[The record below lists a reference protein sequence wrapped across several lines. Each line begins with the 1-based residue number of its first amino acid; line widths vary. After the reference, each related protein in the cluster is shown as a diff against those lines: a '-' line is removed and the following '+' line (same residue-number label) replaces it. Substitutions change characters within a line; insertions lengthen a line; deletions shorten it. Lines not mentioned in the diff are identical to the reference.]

1 MPFKQYLGS
10 FYRRGIERSNHVLVT
25 PKTFFLKTLLN
36 CTGSQGLSQ
45 NGCFLAFDASLA
57 AEKKTHLK
65 QDLIDYHVK
74 EMVYVLSAKLL
85 VETWN
90 YFHLDYICC
99 ITQHQ
104 KSQI

>member
-74 EMVYVLSAKLL
+74 EMVLIG
-85 VETWN
+85 
-90 YFHLDYICC
+90 FMF
-99 ITQHQ
+99 
-104 KSQI
+104 